1 MSSSRLDDEA
11 LTATRNKAHDEEREA
26 KESEKAWEDHVDARL
41 RFLPKKDAVLTD
53 IVEQVS

>member
-1 MSSSRLDDEA
+1 MSSSRQDDEA
-11 LTATRNKAHDEEREA
+11 LTSTRNNAHEEREA

>member
-1 MSSSRLDDEA
+1 MSSSRQDDKA
-11 LTATRNKAHDEEREA
+11 STATWNNEEREA

-41 RFLPKKDAVLTD
+41 RFLPKKDAVLSD